1 MRRGDL
7 KDALMVKIKRMKSVV
22 LAVIFS
28 LFGGAIFSQNLRT
41 FTSNGWYGYK
51 RGNSIAI
58 PAKFSYAA
66 DFYNNRAAVLINNK
80 WGYIDTTG
88 RLVIPND
95 LDRAESFIRPYVHYY
110 GIEGVGLM
118 DTSGNKLTPAIFDEI
133 VERYD
138 GWYLNKGKMRG
149 FYLSESGVYIEP
161 KYVELDFSEQ
171 FIVCYT
177 GSVYDVLNRAGK
189 KLASGMTKQPL
200 MTSYYQSSYCD
211 VSHEDSTFIIDVEG
225 RSVTQS
231 YIGISPQETS
241 ISLMNEEASP
251 DYYSRL
257 FLLHLPAPE
266 NDFVYYGNEEPVSNR
281 FHLFLN
287 ESHYYNDAVYSDYT
301 YMDQQVLVKKDGV
314 VNRIMDN
321 GEFVRTK
328 YIGKTYFNGFDLLY
342 LPDST
347 VDIVNYNADH
357 DTLPIAHFYRARIPF
372 VERVNEYYN
381 PEYSASEETIYEPT
395 YLAVLEVLGDGINAG
410 KFAVYDLWQRK
421 FITPFGTQHLSV
433 EELNNAVTKTG
444 EERSLYVLKNET
456 GSLAYSIDMVQS
468 DFVFNSFERI
478 YGRGILL
485 KDELGRRVFVPYLTD
500 TIIELP
506 ANTNVYENALFS
518 YPMESYVDPETGN
531 EFWNETSNEFTFDFL
546 LLTDGSETPK
556 YGFMTLDCRIVKFPE
571 YDNIYGCSHYSMRN
585 ENYELIVTK
594 QNELY
599 GAYDLR
605 RNKEIKPQYRQKLQ
619 FEFSGDLYFPYTQ
632 PDSLNYYL
640 SSTGK
645 KFHAQYND
653 GYPFKHKGKNGYISY
668 NNFDPESET
677 DTLIPAVYQ
686 YFETLYSI
694 PYHIAG
700 GKGKTGV
707 LSLIGDT
714 ILPFEYDDVSWEE
727 DYYSG
732 YDQSNSWFF
741 TVRNKKKGLFNA
753 AFFKSIPAIYD
764 DIEMQEFDLEDNAT
778 GFKVVSEDKCGYYD
792 GMLTC
797 IIPCEQD
804 GIDLYA
810 DNNLLTAFI
819 QKGNKV
825 GAFIDPLLPF
835 RFSDSTHWYDYVV
848 GSVGYRKTAMGYDM
862 YSIYTNENIGDTN
875 LIGFPEQEYID
886 YEVFE
891 KGGLLGIRSIESKKV
906 LVKPTLRYIRMV
918 DDSSYIKFE
927 NGISYY
933 GLLYNKKA
941 KYRMSQW

>member
-1 MRRGDL
+1 
-7 KDALMVKIKRMKSVV
+7 MKGVV
-22 LAVIFS
+22 LAVIFC
-28 LFGGAIFSQNLRT
+28 LVGGAVFSQNLRT
-41 FTSNGWYGYK
+41 YISNGLYGYK
-51 RGNSIAI
+51 QGNSVVI
-58 PAKFSYAA
+58 PARFSYGA
-66 DFYNNRAAVLINNK
+66 DFYNNRAAVLIEKK

-88 RLVIPND
+88 RLVIPNN
-95 LDRAESFIRPYVHYY
+95 LDRAESFIKPYIHYY
-110 GIEGVGLM
+110 GKEGVGLM

-133 VERYD
+133 LERYD

-171 FIVCYT
+171 FIVCHT
-177 GSVYDVLNRAGK
+177 GSTCDVFNRAGK
-189 KLASGMTKQPL
+189 LLASGLTKGPL
-200 MTSYYQSSYCD
+200 MTSYYQSTYCD
-211 VSHEDSTFIIDVEG
+211 VSRGDSTFIIDVEG

-241 ISLMNEEASP
+241 ISLLNKESSS
-251 DYYSRL
+251 DYYSQL

-266 NDFVYYGNEEPVSNR
+266 SDYGYYGNEEPVSNR

-287 ESHYYNDAVYSDYT
+287 ESHYYHDAVYSDYT
-301 YMDQQVLVKKDGV
+301 YMDQQVLVKKDGI

-347 VDIVNYNADH
+347 VDVVNYNAEH
-357 DTLPIAHFYRARIPF
+357 DTIPVAHFYRVKIPF
-372 VERVNEYYN
+372 TERANEYYN
-381 PEYSASEETIYEPT
+381 PEYSGSEETIYEQT
-395 YLAVLEVLGDGINAG
+395 YLAVLEVLGDGTNAG
-410 KFAVYDLWQRK
+410 EFAMYDLWRRK
-421 FITPFGTQHLSV
+421 FITPFGTQHLSI
-433 EELNNAVTKTG
+433 EELSDVVTKTG

-456 GSLAYSIDMVQS
+456 GSLAYSMNMVQS
-468 DFVFNSFERI
+468 DFVFNSFDRI

-485 KDELGRRVFVPYLTD
+485 KDEAGRRVFVPYLAD
-500 TIIELP
+500 TAIELP
-506 ANTNVYENALFS
+506 VNTNVYDNTLFS

-531 EFWNETSNEFTFDFL
+531 EFWNETSNDFTFDFL
-546 LLTDGSETPK
+546 LLTDGSEIPK
-556 YGFMTLDCRIVKFPE
+556 FGFMSLDCRIVKFPE
-571 YDNIYGCSHYSMRN
+571 YDNIYDCSHYSMRN

-594 QNELY
+594 QNGLY
-599 GAYDLR
+599 GACDLR
-605 RNKEIKPQYRQKLQ
+605 RNKEIKPKFHQKPD
-619 FEFSGDLYFPYTQ
+619 FEFSSDLNFAYTR
-632 PDSLNYYL
+632 PDSLHYYL

-645 KFHAQYND
+645 KFRAQYND
-653 GYPFKHKGKNGYISY
+653 GYPYKQKGKMGYLSY
-668 NNFDPESET
+668 DNFNPDVES
-677 DTLIPAVYQ
+677 DTLIPAVYSSV
-686 YFETLYSI
+686 ETLYEI

-700 GKGKTGV
+700 NKAKKEGL

-714 ILPFEYDDVSWEE
+714 LLPFEYNDISWDEN
-727 DYYSG
+727 YYSS
-732 YDQSNSWFF
+732 YDMSNSWFL
-741 TVRNKKKGLFNA
+741 TTKNKKKGLYNA
-753 AFFKSIPAIYD
+753 MSFTAIPAIYD

-778 GFKVVSEDKCGYYD
+778 GFKVVSDGKCGYYD
-792 GMLTC
+792 GKLTC

-810 DNNLLTAFI
+810 ADNVLTVFV

-825 GAFIDPLLPF
+825 GVFVDPLTSF
-835 RFSDSTHWYDYVV
+835 WFSDSTHWYDYVV
-848 GSVGYRKTAMGYDM
+848 GSIGYRKTAKGYNM
-862 YSIYTNENIGDTN
+862 YSIYTNNNIGDTTK
-875 LIGFPEQEYID
+875 ISFPEQEYID
-886 YEVFE
+886 YEIFE
-891 KGGLLGIRSIESKKV
+891 KEGLLGIRNIESKKV